1 MNKLSN
7 NRIMTIVNINSV
19 SLIISKIGITIHFYP
34 ILPYLMLYYIPKF
47 RN

>member
-19 SLIISKIGITIHFYP
+19 SLIISKIGITIHF
-34 ILPYLMLYYIPKF
+34 LPHFTLSHAVLYSQI
-47 RN
+47 